1 MRARALKNTSK
12 RIAGRTVALILA
24 FCLVFMTNTST
35 VHATDKTVSQ
45 AMNYLDTL
53 VGQQVGS
60 GQCVALIQAY
70 YRYLGV
76 ATVSGNA
83 CDYATNALPANWTR
97 VKGGVPEPGD
107 ILVYTGAKYG
117 HVAIYAGGTVAYHQ
131 NMGVTKVQKRTNW
144 NYNTSWYSS
153 DEGGTKSYWGY
164 IRPNFPSSN
173 VTPDANVTLV
183 EGVDGHLHI
192 KGTAIDYNTPN
203 QPVNM
208 HVYFEG
214 RAGHGGKQAEAGS
227 TNPTTHEFDTY
238 IETDQTG
245 AQIFYLYFLDVEGFT
260 ELGPFEV
267 YIPIKN
273 EYLFHP
279 AVYDDAWYAKYND
292 AVRNMTEEQR
302 RQHWVKYGS
311 SVGEQ
316 ASPAFFAI
324 EYKEANKD
332 VADFY
337 ASTNDYQ
344 FYIKHFC
351 KHGMGELRK
360 GRFWFDPNIYIANY
374 KDVYDHYTK
383 TGEAPDGFYSHFVQY
398 GYEEGR
404 TAERRLQIYF
414 DTSNGGTSSESQRDL
429 TYGAENDGTV
439 IGTLPTLTRQ
449 GYTGAWYTAKTG
461 GTKVTPSFSLEHE
474 FMVQNHYGDLT
485 LYAQWTPIKVTG
497 ISIPG
502 TQSLSI
508 GESKTLTATVT
519 PSNALNKNVTW
530 KSSNTSVVTVTNGT
544 IKGIKEGTATVTATA
559 SDGSN
564 VSASCTVTVKPTITG
579 LTLNRSSI
587 QLASGGI
594 GSTYALKVVKSPA
607 SGLGTVN
614 WSTSNGSVAQVTQS
628 GVVTAKGTGNVTITA
643 SVTNGPSV
651 SCTVSVSN
659 MSLMTLPA
667 DLKTVEEE
675 AFLSTATSRI
685 VIPSGVE
692 SIGAR
697 AFANSSALRYVAIP
711 DSVVTIADSAF
722 TDDPNLC
729 IICSENS
736 AAKAYAVSH
745 GIEYITQGAANN

>member
-1 MRARALKNTSK
+1 MRARSLKNTSK
-12 RIAGRTVALILA
+12 RIAGRTAALLLA

-35 VHATDKTVSQ
+35 VHATDKSVSQ

-53 VGQQVGS
+53 VGQQVGN

-76 ATVSGNA
+76 ATVDGNA

-153 DEGGTKSYWGY
+153 TEGGTKSYWGY
-164 IRPNFPSSN
+164 IRPNFSNSSGM
-173 VTPDANVTLV
+173 PRGYLDGLDAS
-183 EGVDGHLHI
+183 DGKVHVV
-192 KGTAIDYNTPN
+192 GWAFDDDTPN
-203 QPVNM
+203 QAVRV
-208 HVYFEG
+208 HVYIGG
-214 RAGHGGKQAEAGS
+214 RAGDSKSKCYDIGLAEVQRESSVGKHGFNH
-227 TNPTTHEFDTY
+227 TFDTDIAGMQEVFIY
-238 IETDQTG
+238 LLDTSGTG
-245 AQIFYLYFLDVEGFT
+245 YT
-260 ELGPFEV
+260 ELGP
-267 YIPIKN
+267 YQLLIPIPDD
-273 EYLFHP
+273 YLLDST
-279 AVYDDAWYAKYND
+279 VYND
-292 AVRNMTEEQR
+292 AFYAEQNESVRNMTTAER
-302 RQHWVKYGS
+302 KQHWITTGS
-311 SVGEQ
+311 YQGLQ

-324 EYKEANKD
+324 EYRNLHSDLDRE
-332 VADFY
+332 Y
-337 ASTNDYQ
+337 GASNYQ
-344 FYIKHFC
+344 LYIKHFIE
-351 KHGMGELRK
+351 HGIGEFRS
-360 GRFWFDPNIYIANY
+360 GRNMFNPAYYKENY
-374 KDVYDHYTK
+374 KDLKDNFKNDNKCYYIHFAD
-383 TGEAPDGFYSHFVQY
+383 DGYN
-398 GYEEGR
+398 EGR
-404 TAERRLQIYF
+404 VADHRLQVYF
-414 DTSNGGTSSESQRDL
+414 DTSNGGTSSQKQRDMTIGQAL
-429 TYGAENDGTV
+429 
-439 IGTLPTLTRQ
+439 GTLPTLTRQ
-449 GYTGAWYTAKTG
+449 GYTGAWHTAKSG
-461 GTKVTPSFSLEHE
+461 GTMVTSGYIP
-474 FMVQNHYGDLT
+474 QGTGDLT

-502 TQSLSI
+502 TQSLTI
-508 GESKTLTATVT
+508 GENKTLTATVT

-530 KSSNTSVVTVTNGT
+530 KSSDTSVVTVTNGT
-544 IKGIKEGTATVTATA
+544 IRGVKEGTATVTATA

-628 GVVTAKGTGNVTITA
+628 GVVTAKGTGTATITA

-675 AFLSTATSRI
+675 AFLSTATARI
-685 VIPSGVE
+685 VIPSGVV

-722 TDDPNLC
+722 ADDPNLC